1 MEQIQQGFSDWTQR
15 DYVQFI
21 KSFRR
26 RPIDDVEGIASE
38 IDSKTV
44 EQVQHY
50 LNVFLTRFRET
61 KERDI
66 VLRKF
71 QHRDFDQKNLETILH
86 WDEYKDYAILLQE
99 NHYFGRTEYVNM
111 IEKEH
116 ERLKEQNG
124 ITDVNELNQVG
135 QSQKLHL
142 RLNHFHHSQ
151 PKKMVQEQLKYI
163 ATAIR
168 AEKCLRDHMYHMNQ
182 HQKEMKQMIEKTK
195 LFDKGYQKGLTKR
208 DQDMMRKDQEEE
220 DELEKAQN
228 KKKVSQ
234 VSDVNK
240 FGRNKPNIA
249 KLFEK

>member
-1 MEQIQQGFSDWTQR
+1 M
-15 DYVQFI
+15 
-21 KSFRR
+21 
-26 RPIDDVEGIASE
+26 EGIASE

-124 ITDVNELNQVG
+124 ITDVNELNQIG
-135 QSQKLHL
+135 QSQKLQL

-220 DELEKAQN
+220 NELEKA
-228 KKKVSQ
+228 
-234 VSDVNK
+234 
-240 FGRNKPNIA
+240 
-249 KLFEK
+249 